1 VTQADSKL
9 NIRLSPAVAGERVLL
24 VRETPTRFKVMEF
37 TEAHRRI
44 AKLLGEEG
52 LTVPTSARQEVAA
65 TIAAVSSLVTVHSA
79 IGGESEDIVQ
89 VEADPT
95 PHLHLMPAGAGFR
108 AEMFVKPFTDGGP
121 YLKPGAG
128 ANNLIADVDGKRMQA
143 KRDLAAEKEKADQV
157 EAAAPILAGFTE
169 GENRWLLQEPEACL
183 QMLLDLRALQE
194 SGGVILEWPEGEKL
208 QVAREASFDR
218 LRMQIRGK
226 TDWFE
231 VSGQLQ
237 VDDNLVL
244 DMRQLLDLL
253 QSSESRFI
261 PLGEGQF
268 VALTNELRKRLL
280 ELNAYSER
288 RGKSIGLHPLA
299 ALAIQ
304 DLTENLPQLEAD
316 LAWQTRLDRIRS
328 ARAFT
333 PAVPST
339 LKGELRDYQTEG
351 CQWLARLA
359 HMGVGACL
367 ADDMGL
373 GKTIQALAVML
384 DRASKGPSLVIAPTS
399 VCMNW
404 LTEANRFAP
413 TLNIHQFGGN
423 GREALIGS
431 LNAYDLLVTSYG
443 LLHLEAELLASV
455 EWSTIVLD
463 EAQAIKNLTTKRSQ
477 AAMSLKGDFK
487 LITTGTPIENHL
499 SELWTLFNFIN
510 PGLLGSYKKFNE
522 RFAVPIEK
530 YHDREAQRRLK
541 KLIQPFILR
550 RTKTQVLE
558 ELPPRTDV
566 LLRVQ
571 MSDEEAA
578 FYEALRRQA
587 VERIAADNAPI
598 YQKQLKILAE
608 IMRLRQAACN
618 PRLVVAESAIP
629 SAKLELFGEVVSEL
643 LESKHKAL
651 VFSQFVGHLALIRE
665 YLDRKKIDYR
675 YLDGSTPP
683 AERKKQV
690 DAFQAGNGELF
701 LISLKAG
708 GLGLNLTAADYVI
721 HMDPW
726 WNPAVEDQASDRTH
740 RIGQQHPV
748 TVYRLVAEN
757 TIEEKIVK
765 LHQEKRDLAGSL
777 LEGTDIS
784 GKISAEELLRLIQEQ

>member
-1 VTQADSKL
+1 
-9 NIRLSPAVAGERVLL
+9 
-24 VRETPTRFKVMEF
+24 M
-37 TEAHRRI
+37 
-44 AKLLGEEG
+44 
-52 LTVPTSARQEVAA
+52 
-65 TIAAVSSLVTVHSA
+65 
-79 IGGESEDIVQ
+79 
-89 VEADPT
+89 
-95 PHLHLMPAGAGFR
+95 HLMPAGFGFR
-108 AEMFVKPFTDGGP
+108 AEMFVKPFKDGGP
-121 YLKPGAG
+121 YLKPGVG
-128 ANNLIADVDGKRMQA
+128 ADNLIAEVDGRRMQA
-143 KRDLAAEKEKADQV
+143 KRDLAAERTKADEV
-157 EAAAPILAGFTE
+157 EAASPDLAAFAE
-169 GENRWLLQEPEACL
+169 GEGRWLLHEPEACL
-183 QMLLDLRALQE
+183 QMLLDLKALQE
-194 SGGVILEWPEGEKL
+194 AGGLILEWPEGEKL
-208 QVAREASFDR
+208 QVAREASFDQ
-218 LRMQIRGK
+218 LRMQIRSK

-231 VSGQLQ
+231 VSGQLK

-253 QSSESRFI
+253 QSAESRFI
-261 PLGEGQF
+261 PIGEGQF
-268 VALTNELRKRLL
+268 VALTNELRRRLL
-280 ELNAYSER
+280 ELSAYSER

-304 DLTENLPQLEAD
+304 DLTESLPHLETD
-316 LAWQTRLDRIRS
+316 HAWQMRLDKIRS
-328 ARAFT
+328 ARSFS
-333 PAVPST
+333 PVLPST
-339 LKGELRDYQTEG
+339 LKGELRDYQMEG
-351 CQWLARLA
+351 YRWLARLA
-359 HMGVGACL
+359 RMGVGACL

-373 GKTIQALAVML
+373 GKTIQALAL
-384 DRASKGPSLVIAPTS
+384 ILERASTGPSLVVAPTS

-404 LTEANRFAP
+404 VTEANRFAP
-413 TLNIHQFGGN
+413 TLNIHQFGTN
-423 GREALIGS
+423 GRQALIDR
-431 LNAYDLLVTSYG
+431 LTKYDLLVTSYG
-443 LLHLEAELLASV
+443 LLHLESELLASV

-477 AAMSLKGDFK
+477 AAMNLQGDFK

-510 PGLLGSYKKFNE
+510 PGLLGSFKKFNE
-522 RFAVPIEK
+522 RFAAPIER
-530 YHDREAQRRLK
+530 YSDREAQRRLK

-550 RTKTQVLE
+550 RTKAQVLE

-587 VERIAADNAPI
+587 VERIAADSAPI
-598 YQKQLKILAE
+598 QQKQLKILAE

-618 PRLVVAESAIP
+618 PRLVEAGSGIP
-629 SAKLELFGEVVSEL
+629 SAKLELFGEIISEL
-643 LESKHKAL
+643 LESSHKAL

-665 YLDRKKIDYR
+665 YLDRQKVDYR

-690 DAFQAGNGELF
+690 DAFQAGNGDLF

-740 RIGQQHPV
+740 RIGQRHPV
-748 TVYRLVAEN
+748 TVYRLVTEH